1 MSYLKVG
8 YENSA
13 KIRLYYEDQGSGDP
27 VVLIHGWPLSSRS
40 WEKQVPAL
48 LKAGY
53 RVISYDRRGFGD
65 SDRPATGY
73 DYDTLASDLNALLEE
88 LELEQVTLVGFSMGG
103 GEVARYIGKYG
114 KDRIKKAVFV
124 SAIPP
129 YLLKTTDNPEG
140 VDRSAFTQIE
150 QLIEADRPA
159 FLTNFLSNFYNLNEY
174 SGTLISDEAVR
185 LSWMIAAGASPIGTL
200 TCVNSWLT
208 DFRKDL
214 QGVSI
219 PTLVV
224 HGDADRI
231 VPLENSGKRM
241 PGLMK
246 DCTLVVIPGGPH
258 GLNWTHAELLNRELL
273 DFLGSR
279 ATQQEQRRAA
289 S

>member
-13 KIRLYYEDQGSGDP
+13 KIRLYYEDQGNGDP

-88 LELEQVTLVGFSMGG
+88 LELKGVTLVGFSMGG

-114 KDRIKKAVFV
+114 TDRLKKVVFV

-129 YLLKTTDNPEG
+129 YLLKEAGNPEG
-140 VDRSAFTQIE
+140 VDRSVFTQIE

-159 FLTNFLSNFYNLNEY
+159 FLTNFLSSFYNLNEY

-224 HGDADRI
+224 HGDSDRI
-231 VPLENSGKRM
+231 VPLESSGKRM
-241 PGLMK
+241 PALLNN
-246 DCTLVVIPGGPH
+246 CTLVVIPGGPH
-258 GLNWTHAELLNRELL
+258 GLNWTHAELLNQELL
-273 DFLGSR
+273 DFLGGQV
-279 ATQQEQRRAA
+279 AQQPQQKAA

>member
-13 KIRLYYEDQGSGDP
+13 KIRLYYEDQGSGEP
-27 VVLIHGWPLSSRS
+27 IVLIHGWPLSSRS

-53 RVISYDRRGFGD
+53 RVITYDRRGFGD

-73 DYDTLASDLNALLEE
+73 DYDTLASDLNALLDE
-88 LELEQVTLVGFSMGG
+88 LELDQVTLVGFSMGG
-103 GEVARYIGKYG
+103 GEVARYLAKYG
-114 KDRIKKAVFV
+114 QKRVKKAVFV
-124 SAIPP
+124 SAITP
-129 YLLKTTDNPEG
+129 YLLKGVDNAEG
-140 VDRSAFTQIE
+140 VDRSVFEQIK
-150 QLIEADRPA
+150 QGIMADRPA
-159 FLTNFLSNFYNLNEY
+159 FLTSFLDNFYNLNEY
-174 SGTLISDEAVR
+174 KGTQISNEAVR

-200 TCVNSWLT
+200 ACVDSWLT

-214 QGVSI
+214 QGVPV
-219 PTLVV
+219 PTLIV
-224 HGDADRI
+224 HGDSDRI

-246 DCTLVVIPGGPH
+246 NCQLAVIPGGPH
-258 GLNWTHAELLNRELL
+258 GLNWTHAELLNKQLL
-273 DFLGSR
+273 DFLGNKAS
-279 ATQQEQRRAA
+279 QEMPQRAA

>member
-13 KIRLYYEDQGSGDP
+13 KIRLYYEDQGKGDP

-40 WEKQVPAL
+40 WEKQVSAL

-88 LELEQVTLVGFSMGG
+88 LELDQVTLVGFSMGG
-103 GEVARYIGKYG
+103 GEVARYLGKYG
-114 KDRIKKAVFV
+114 EKRVKKAVFV
-124 SAIPP
+124 SAITP
-129 YLLKTTDNPEG
+129 YLLKASDNSEG
-140 VDRSAFTQIE
+140 VDRSVFEGIKQG
-150 QLIEADRPA
+150 IEADRPA
-159 FLTNFLSNFYNLNEY
+159 FLTNFLNDFYNLNEL
-174 SGTLISDEAVR
+174 SGTRISDEVFK

-200 TCVNSWLT
+200 ACVDSWLT

-214 QGVSI
+214 QKVTI

-224 HGDADRI
+224 HGDSDRI
-231 VPLENSGKRM
+231 IPIKNSGERM
-241 PGLMK
+241 SKLIK
-246 DCTLVVIPGGPH
+246 NAKLSVIPGGPH
-258 GLNWTHAELLNRELL
+258 GLNWTHAELLNQELL
-273 DFLGSR
+273 DFLG
-279 ATQQEQRRAA
+279 AEAQRPELQKAA